1 MTITP
6 PPLPLDD
13 ATLLDLVRDP
23 RTPKQRWAINAACV
37 GLDVDPYFVED
48 GEPDAAAL
56 ALCATCPVA
65 GHCLATAL
73 AHEEVEG
80 FRFGWWGGVSPEG
93 RERIGTR
100 LGLGFADLS
109 LDLEDLPL
117 QQRIRRLRADNHT
130 VPQIAAHCGCTE
142 RTVYRHL
149 SASA

>member
-6 PPLPLDD
+6 HPSLDD
-13 ATLLDLVRDP
+13 ATLLTLVRDP
-23 RTPKQRWAINAACV
+23 RTPLQCWAADAACA
-37 GLDVDPYFVED
+37 GLDVDPYFSED

-65 GHCLATAL
+65 THCLATAL

-80 FRFGWWGGVSPEG
+80 FRFGWWGGMSPEG
-93 RERIGTR
+93 RDRISAR

-117 QQRIRRLRADNHT
+117 PQRIRRLRADDHT
-130 VPQIAAHCGCTE
+130 VPQIAASCGCTE

-149 SASA
+149 TASA